1 MHAAATAVSLIPM
14 IEKAGLATVEEVGP
28 ETLYSRLRD
37 EIAEVDGVFYSPELI
52 AAWTTV

>member
-1 MHAAATAVSLIPM
+1 M